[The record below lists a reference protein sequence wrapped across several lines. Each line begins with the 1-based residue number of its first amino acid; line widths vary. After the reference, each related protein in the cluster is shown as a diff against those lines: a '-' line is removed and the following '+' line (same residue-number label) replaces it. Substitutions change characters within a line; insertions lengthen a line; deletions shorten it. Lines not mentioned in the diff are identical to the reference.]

1 VFNTAMLNKKYRY
14 IVVEGPI
21 GSGKTSLA
29 QLLADRAGAQLLLEQ
44 PADNPFLAS
53 FYQDPRRWALAA
65 QLFFLFQR
73 VNQLSGLKQ
82 LDLFAQSTVADFLFE
97 KDRLFAGLNL
107 SDDEM
112 TLYERIY
119 DHLAPQVPTP
129 DLIVYLQAPVQTLL
143 ARVRRRAVDFE
154 RGITEHYLA
163 RVSQAYTRFFHDYT
177 AAPVLMVNSGHLN
190 FVDRPGDFALLLQ
203 RINDMRGAREFFN
216 VR

>member
-1 VFNTAMLNKKYRY
+1 MLNKKYRY

-21 GSGKTSLA
+21 GAGKTSLA
-29 QLLADRAGAQLLLEQ
+29 QLLSDRAGAQLLLER
-44 PADNPFLAS
+44 PDDNPFLAS
-53 FYQDPRRWALAA
+53 FYEDPPRWALAA

-82 LDLFAQSTVADFLFE
+82 LDLFAQPTVADFLFE

-107 SDDEM
+107 SDEEM

-119 DHLAPQVPTP
+119 QHLAPQVPPP
-129 DLIVYLQAPVQTLL
+129 DLIVYLQAPVETLL
-143 ARVRRRAVDFE
+143 ARVRRRAAAFE
-154 RGITEHYLA
+154 RGITEHYLT
-163 RVSQAYTRFFHDYT
+163 RVSQAYSRYFHDYT
-177 AAPVLMVNSGHLN
+177 AAPVLMVNSRHLN

-216 VR
+216 VQ